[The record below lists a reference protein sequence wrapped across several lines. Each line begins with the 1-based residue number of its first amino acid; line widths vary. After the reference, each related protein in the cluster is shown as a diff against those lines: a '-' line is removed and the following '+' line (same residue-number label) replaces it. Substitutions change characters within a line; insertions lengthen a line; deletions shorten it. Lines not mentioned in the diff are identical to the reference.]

1 MTFTLISFSIVGVIC
16 TWAVPIEKGKQLMI
30 IAGQV
35 KDNDGTLLEDTNV
48 IIKNINKETQNS
60 QRTLTGNEAGI
71 FDIILIDFSNKSVA
85 DTGDQLEVIVKLDD
99 GEIITRKIHIVTE
112 DEVEN
117 SLVTISVQVGEKPS
131 VSSIAPSTS
140 TLDGGI
146 TVTITGNGFQNG
158 ASARM
163 GENAMVAVNFVSE
176 TTLTAIIPAGTL
188 GVTDLVISNPDGRSA
203 TLLQSFIYT
212 SLAPV
217 VTAVNPT
224 FGVTTSHTSTTIS
237 GENFQDGATVSFGGT
252 ESKRVVF
259 VSKMELIADTPIN
272 EEGNVIIQVTN
283 PDNQSSAQL
292 ISFTYIF
299 PAPTISSLS
308 PDNDQTTGGKT
319 IVINGENFQNGATVS
334 FGKIDGINISFVSV
348 REIAVIVPRIEEAGT
363 VNIIV
368 KNPDEQSASI
378 EFTYREPKQ
387 QLIWDISQNE
397 VVDIF
402 DLVIVAGRF
411 GKKGQNLTGD
421 IDKNDIVDIFDLVQ
435 IASNFGAT
443 IESLAA
449 PSMRDHRIAY
459 LRNALTELEAWKK
472 TDPNI
477 TFITKLL
484 KNWMVVTGNIPMV
497 TKLLP
502 NYPNPFNPETWIPF
516 QISDASTVKLSI
528 FDVTGHQIRRIETG
542 YRQAGIY
549 RNQSD
554 AIYWDGRNKIGEPA
568 TSGVYFYTL
577 QTDNF
582 SATRKMIVLK

>member
-1 MTFTLISFSIVGVIC
+1 
-16 TWAVPIEKGKQLMI
+16 
-30 IAGQV
+30 
-35 KDNDGTLLEDTNV
+35 
-48 IIKNINKETQNS
+48 
-60 QRTLTGNEAGI
+60 
-71 FDIILIDFSNKSVA
+71 
-85 DTGDQLEVIVKLDD
+85 
-99 GEIITRKIHIVTE
+99 
-112 DEVEN
+112 
-117 SLVTISVQVGEKPS
+117 
-131 VSSIAPSTS
+131 
-140 TLDGGI
+140 
-146 TVTITGNGFQNG
+146 
-158 ASARM
+158 
-163 GENAMVAVNFVSE
+163 
-176 TTLTAIIPAGTL
+176 
-188 GVTDLVISNPDGRSA
+188 
-203 TLLQSFIYT
+203 
-212 SLAPV
+212 
-217 VTAVNPT
+217 
-224 FGVTTSHTSTTIS
+224 
-237 GENFQDGATVSFGGT
+237 
-252 ESKRVVF
+252 
-259 VSKMELIADTPIN
+259 
-272 EEGNVIIQVTN
+272 
-283 PDNQSSAQL
+283 
-292 ISFTYIF
+292 
-299 PAPTISSLS
+299 LS

-402 DLVIVAGRF
+402 DLVIVAGQF